1 MAIET
6 AKQISAGFVVFRRTK
21 EGPKFLLLYSG
32 GKYWNFPKGK
42 IEKDEKSMEA
52 AVRETCE
59 ETGLKKNDLHVKRW
73 FKAYERFTFY
83 SSREKKKIFKTII
96 FYLAETRKRQVILP
110 IGQKGHERHEG
121 YGWFVY
127 KDARELLKQH
137 KDSEAVLKQ
146 ANDFIRQT
154 SRRKQSPQ
162 KP

>member
-1 MAIET
+1 MATQT

-21 EGPKFLLLYSG
+21 DGPKFLLLYSG

-42 IEKDEKSMEA
+42 IEKNEKSLEA
-52 AVRETCE
+52 AIRETME
-59 ETGLKKNDLHVKRW
+59 ETGLNKKDLHIKRW

-96 FYLAETRKRQVILP
+96 FYLAETRKRQIILP
-110 IGQKGHERHEG
+110 IGQKGHESHDG
-121 YGWFVY
+121 FGWFLY

-146 ANDFIRQT
+146 ANEFIRQR
-154 SRRKQSPQ
+154 SRRKQPAQ
-162 KP
+162 KS